1 MTDRPNWQTNGSKK
15 KERIMAFL
23 GSLIW
28 AAGDDGG
35 GGGEGFLGGEK
46 KIW

>member
-1 MTDRPNWQTNGSKK
+1 MD
-15 KERIMAFL
+15 FL

-35 GGGEGFLGGEK
+35 GGGEGFLFLGGEK
-46 KIW
+46 IWWPGNWKSGP